1 MIDCVNDADGCNG
14 DSSFAALEFSAKAG
28 TVSDNNYPY
37 KAEDTGTCLRKTHIN
52 FKNKGVA
59 RTTRGDCNSLKNAL

>member
-37 KAEDTGTCLRKTHIN
+37 KAEDTGTCLRRNLLN
-52 FKNKGVA
+52 FKNKGVVV
-59 RTTRGDCNSLKNAL
+59 TKGDCNSLKNAL